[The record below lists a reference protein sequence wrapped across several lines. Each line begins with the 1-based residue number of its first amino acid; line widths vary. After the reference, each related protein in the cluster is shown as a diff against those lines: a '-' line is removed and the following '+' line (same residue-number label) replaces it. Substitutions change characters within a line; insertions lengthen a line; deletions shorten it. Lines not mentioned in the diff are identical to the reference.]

1 MSNIGHEGREVENKL
16 QIIEPYD
23 DVEEEGDSDESPH
36 KLPKQKSQKKRKVTK
51 KSSKIPTEHS
61 RRQDKF
67 S

>member
-1 MSNIGHEGREVENKL
+1 MENKL

-36 KLPKQKSQKKRKVTK
+36 KLPKQKFQKKRKITK
-51 KSSKIPTEHS
+51 KSNKTPTEHL